1 MENAEFVDA
10 AEIPHVDGQQLPNPM
25 DIHARRQPGVMN
37 LHTLNVVRDQKRPP
51 AVVNLPTVRQKL
63 EVSFDHTGQPI
74 RFSDAQTEP
83 ILVERA
89 GRGVPELAQGL
100 RGVAEPYPCPTSA

>member
-25 DIHARRQPGVMN
+25 DIHARRPGVMN

-63 EVSFDHTGQPI
+63 EVSFDHTASRSVSATLKPNPFLSSG
-74 RFSDAQTEP
+74 R
-83 ILVERA
+83 VEAFQNSPR
-89 GRGVPELAQGL
+89 VCE
-100 RGVAEPYPCPTSA
+100 V